1 MIKLPTVPAKFSMPA
16 TIAPE
21 ILSVTGTCV
30 TGYFDGEKTKQIEI
44 TKRLNISANKEV
56 NLAQIQ
62 SDTKIKEQELNA
74 IYKMKKKAL
83 KGAVQI
89 TAMSIEKGNKEM
101 QDRGVEL
108 IAIVLNK

>member
-1 MIKLPTVPAKFSMPA
+1 MIKLPTVPAKFSVPA

-21 ILSVTGTCV
+21 ILSFAGTYV
-30 TGYFDGEKTKQIEI
+30 TGYLDSEKTKQIEI
-44 TKRLNISANKEV
+44 TKRLNVSANKEV

-62 SDTKIKEQELNA
+62 SNTEIKVQELNA
-74 IYKMKKKAL
+74 NYKMKKKAL

-101 QDRGVEL
+101 QERGIEL
-108 IAIVLNK
+108 IASVLNK